1 MKQRDVFSNAP
12 EDSLVVIDADWLA
25 FLVSSALEKKSVKV
39 YDENNVFVKEYKNR
53 TKFKDDTKNFNS
65 NFRIED
71 SQSLPSNYKNNMAF
85 LVKNKI
91 KSFLVS
97 TNCQDYLLALG
108 GPTNF
113 RNDLKLPCQYKGSR
127 KDLIKPLSLY
137 EVRDYLKDNFKCII
151 SDGEEADDIISK
163 YQFMSFKDRSRRV
176 VACTL
181 DKDARGTPGYLYNP
195 NENKLVFIEGLGFVE
210 RTAKESAAGKKTYKF
225 YGEGRKWFYS
235 QLLTGDKAD
244 DYYPC
249 DIHKQITNNDSK
261 SPLITDLKCF
271 NMLKDCTTDKE
282 CWEAIVSVYRGWYE
296 NISAW
301 KDWQGNEVKGD
312 WIDILQMYVD
322 VVHMRRFDKDRVDVR
337 SVLTKFEL
345 I

>member
-1 MKQRDVFSNAP
+1 
-12 EDSLVVIDADWLA
+12 
-25 FLVSSALEKKSVKV
+25 
-39 YDENNVFVKEYKNR
+39 
-53 TKFKDDTKNFNS
+53 
-65 NFRIED
+65 
-71 SQSLPSNYKNNMAF
+71 
-85 LVKNKI
+85 
-91 KSFLVS
+91 
-97 TNCQDYLLALG
+97 
-108 GPTNF
+108 
-113 RNDLKLPCQYKGSR
+113 
-127 KDLIKPLSLY
+127 
-137 EVRDYLKDNFKCII
+137 
-151 SDGEEADDIISK
+151 
-163 YQFMSFKDRSRRV
+163 MSFKDRNRRI

-195 NENKLVFIEGLGFVE
+195 NESKLIFIEGLGFVE
-210 RTAKESAAGKKTYKF
+210 RIPKETAAGKKTYKF

-249 DIHKQITNNDSK
+249 DVYKQITDNPSK

-271 NMLKDCTTDKE
+271 NLLKDCTSDKE
-282 CWEAIVSVYRGWYE
+282 CWQAIVTIYKGWYE

-322 VVHMRRFDKDRVDVR
+322 VVHMRRFDNDRVDVK

>member
-12 EDSLVVIDADWLA
+12 ENSLVVIDADWLA

-71 SQSLPSNYKNNMAF
+71 SQSLPSDYKNNMAF

-163 YQFMSFKDRSRRV
+163 YQFMSFKDRSRRI